1 MNTYP
6 KCTETA
12 NSYQLW
18 EEYVDPQG
26 LMSEAEFNAMTAEAR
41 LQLIHD
47 TFPNDCNCGG

>member
-26 LMSEAEFNAMTAEAR
+26 LMSEAEFEAR
-41 LQLIHD
+41 HV
-47 TFPNDCNCGG
+47 CNSSMTRFQTTVIAR